1 VAGGSSRNGL
11 SGLALVVALLAG
23 CGETP
28 QAPPLRDDP
37 VYQNDSEGFRFL
49 APEGWRQQYR
59 RDVLPGKEDRER
71 MLVEYRATTSPT
83 AAGSLRVSRVDL
95 PPSADLAA
103 VVSAP
108 SHSVEKWVP
117 AGEPDEMNV
126 GGQKAVRYSFTG
138 RLGKV
143 KLAKEAVTVRRGE
156 RVYLFTLLFDP
167 KDNEARDLLRRVIGS
182 VIWN

>member
-1 VAGGSSRNGL
+1 M
-11 SGLALVVALLAG
+11 VALLAG

-59 RDVLPGKEDRER
+59 RDVLPGKEERER
-71 MLVEYRATTSPT
+71 MLVEYRATASPT
-83 AAGSLRVSRVDL
+83 AVGSLRVSRADL

-103 VVSAP
+103 LVSAP
-108 SHSVEKWVP
+108 SHSVERWAP
-117 AGEPDEMNV
+117 AGEPEETKV

-138 RLGKV
+138 RAGKGR
-143 KLAKEAVTVRRGE
+143 LAKEVAAVRRGE
-156 RVYLFTLLFDP
+156 RVYLFTVIFDP
-167 KDNEARDLLRRVIGS
+167 KDNDARDVLRRVVSS